1 MDFYID
7 TAYLTDVMVRTE
19 YPRYNDRTDL
29 TAEEL
34 ISVIK
39 NPCPSVS
46 VGTKDHPEF
55 AQLREQ
61 LEHDG
66 YIQVER
72 GWWNGDRVLKTFS
85 LNSIKFKK
93 NDQFPCAA
101 AMKFHLEFQ
110 RKYLKQQSLGVQIEN
125 SI

>member
-7 TAYLTDVMVRTE
+7 EAYITDVMVRTE

-39 NPCPSVS
+39 NPCPMVS

-61 LEHDG
+61 LEREG

-72 GWWNGDRVLKTFS
+72 GWWNGDRVLKPFS
-85 LNSIKFKK
+85 LNGVKFKK
-93 NDQFPCAA
+93 HNPFPCAA
-101 AMKFHLEFQ
+101 AMKYHLEFQ
-110 RKYLKQQSLGVQIEN
+110 RKYLKQKVRSTN
-125 SI
+125 

>member
-7 TAYLTDVMVRTE
+7 EACLTDVMVRTE

-39 NPCPSVS
+39 NPNPSVS
-46 VGTKDHPEF
+46 IGNKDHPEF

-61 LEHDG
+61 LERNG
-66 YIQVER
+66 YIQVQR
-72 GWWNGDRVLKTFS
+72 GWWNGDRVLKAFQ
-85 LNSIKFKK
+85 LNDVKFKK
-93 NDQFPCAA
+93 HDQFPCAA
-101 AMKFHLEFQ
+101 AMKLHLKFQ
-110 RKYLKQQSLGVQIEN
+110 RKYLKQKEFGSTN
-125 SI
+125 

>member
-7 TAYLTDVMVRTE
+7 ESCLTDVMVRTE

-39 NPCPSVS
+39 NPNPSVS
-46 VGTKDHPEF
+46 IGNKDHPEF

-61 LEHDG
+61 LERNG
-66 YIQVER
+66 YIQVQR
-72 GWWNGDRVLKTFS
+72 GWWNGDRVLKAFQ
-85 LNSIKFKK
+85 LNDVKFKK
-93 NDQFPCAA
+93 HDQFPCAA
-101 AMKFHLEFQ
+101 AMKLHLKFQ
-110 RKYLKQQSLGVQIEN
+110 RKYLKQKEFGSTN
-125 SI
+125 

>member
-7 TAYLTDVMVRTE
+7 EAYITDVMVRTE

-39 NPCPSVS
+39 NPSPMVS

-61 LEHDG
+61 LEREG
-66 YIQVER
+66 YIHVER
-72 GWWNGDRVLKTFS
+72 GWWNGDRVLKPFS
-85 LNSIKFKK
+85 LNGVIFKK
-93 NDQFPCAA
+93 HDQFSCAA
-101 AMKFHLEFQ
+101 ATKHHLEFQ
-110 RKYLKQQSLGVQIEN
+110 RKYLKQKVRSTD
-125 SI
+125 

>member
-7 TAYLTDVMVRTE
+7 EAYLTDVMVRTE
-19 YPRYNDRTDL
+19 YPCYNDRTDL

-39 NPCPSVS
+39 NPNPSVS
-46 VGTKDHPEF
+46 IGNKDHPEF

-61 LEHDG
+61 LERDG

-72 GWWNGDRVLKTFS
+72 GWWNGDRVLKAFQ
-85 LNSIKFKK
+85 LNGVKFKK
-93 NDQFPCAA
+93 HDQFPCAA
-101 AMKFHLEFQ
+101 AMKLHLKFQ
-110 RKYLKQQSLGVQIEN
+110 QKYLKQKQSRSVN
-125 SI
+125 

>member
-7 TAYLTDVMVRTE
+7 EAYITDVMVRTE

-39 NPCPSVS
+39 NPSPMVS
-46 VGTKDHPEF
+46 VGTKDHPKF
-55 AQLREQ
+55 TQLREQ
-61 LEHDG
+61 LEREG

-72 GWWNGDRVLKTFS
+72 GWWNGDRVLKPFS
-85 LNSIKFKK
+85 LNGVKFKK
-93 NDQFPCAA
+93 HDQFSCAA
-101 AMKFHLEFQ
+101 AMKHYLEFQ
-110 RKYLKQQSLGVQIEN
+110 RKYLKQKVRSTT
-125 SI
+125 